1 MASYHDVDATFR
13 PIGVWPG
20 QSTAER
26 RSSPFSASWSST
38 LELLKRELRAL
49 DAQNIVIQLD
59 IEERDLR
66 LDGYPR
72 ANARAKSP
80 GVILAFDSK
89 YGPLRYPC
97 DTFTHWEDNL
107 RGIALAMEALRKV
120 DRYGVTKRGE
130 QYTGWKA
137 LPAGGE
143 TSTTMTAEAAS
154 RVIADLAYRS
164 GRGPHPYVAAQ
175 RILDDPAAARDR
187 YREAALYAH
196 PDHGGSNKD
205 FQLLQEAKQII
216 DNHHGKAR
224 P

>member
-1 MASYHDVDATFR
+1 MASYSDVDATFR

-20 QSTAER
+20 QHTEER
-26 RSSPFSASWSST
+26 RSSPFSAPWSST
-38 LELLKRELRAL
+38 LELLKRELRFL
-49 DAQNIVIQLD
+49 DAQNIVVQLD
-59 IEERDLR
+59 IDERDLR
-66 LDGYPR
+66 LDGYPL

-97 DTFTHWEDNL
+97 DTFANWDDNL

-143 TSTTMTAEAAS
+143 TSTTMTAAT
-154 RVIADLAYRS
+154 
-164 GRGPHPYVAAQ
+164 AAQ
-175 RILDDPAAARDR
+175 VYSTMGGGAPQTILGDSEYAAAV
-187 YREAALYAH
+187 YRRAARAAH
-196 PDHGGSNKD
+196 PDTGGTD
-205 FQLLQEAKQII
+205 EEFQLLQEARKII
-216 DNHHGKAR
+216 DHHHGKA
-224 P
+224 